1 MERTFKTKITR
12 RAILDFLNERREE
25 ASYRVKVGYRG
36 DESDFSG
43 FDLQRYQANN
53 HNPDHLPGR

>member
-1 MERTFKTKITR
+1 MQRTFKTKVTR
-12 RAILDFLNERREE
+12 RAILDFLDERRDEQ
-25 ASYRVKVGYRG
+25 SYRVKVSYRG

-53 HNPDHLPGR
+53 HNPDDRSRR